1 VDAKAPL
8 FAFIGRLEEQK
19 GVDILMAA
27 VPKILAKA
35 PNAQIVI
42 LGTGKAKFEKQ
53 VTALAGSFKG
63 RAQGVVK
70 FSAPLAHL
78 VGGWL
83 QQLVWLGGVIRR

>member
-1 VDAKAPL
+1 
-8 FAFIGRLEEQK
+8 
-19 GVDILMAA
+19 
-27 VPKILAKA
+27 
-35 PNAQIVI
+35 VI

-78 VGGWL
+78 VS
-83 QQLVWLGGVIRR
+83 